1 VLFIYAD
8 TPEQI
13 AATFILTTATL
24 LHFIHIKPFVDPG
37 LDATQMMSLGTQTV
51 TLFYA
56 LMKKVQEM
64 KNQLNELGTEDS
76 VMTFI
81 IVLLNMM
88 LLSVPLYKAVQA
100 KKDEIIGYYNLFM
113 EKTGLRKEEEKVYRA
128 GYDDDNPSRKGGL
141 IGAAGTFQ
149 AEEVEE
155 DSLRS
160 YSGGPGIFGPSS
172 GGSRSDMIVHGLP
185 QQLSITSADQDK
197 HLHGVAEDVGPTI
210 DATDVDFAIG
220 ASNEAES
227 DFALDSASAQNQVGR
242 EISLAPSGSPRFI
255 APSLAGS
262 RTVVANPP
270 KTEPQ
275 SF

>member
-185 QQLSITSADQDK
+185 QQLSITSADQ
-197 HLHGVAEDVGPTI
+197 VAAPLKVMNARLDTHPLMCMPPPNQFNLPCSHCNFSVLGQ
-210 DATDVDFAIG
+210 
-220 ASNEAES
+220 ASGW
-227 DFALDSASAQNQVGR
+227 GR
-242 EISLAPSGSPRFI
+242 PGC
-255 APSLAGS
+255 G
-262 RTVVANPP
+262 TND
-270 KTEPQ
+270 
-275 SF
+275 

>member
-1 VLFIYAD
+1 
-8 TPEQI
+8 
-13 AATFILTTATL
+13 
-24 LHFIHIKPFVDPG
+24 
-37 LDATQMMSLGTQTV
+37 MMSLGTQTV

-149 AEEVEE
+149 AGEVEE
-155 DSLRS
+155 HSSRS
-160 YSGGPGIFGPSS
+160 YSGGPGIFGPTS
-172 GGSRSDMIVHGLP
+172 GGTRSDTIVHGLP

-197 HLHGVAEDVGPTI
+197 HLDGVAQDVGPTI
-210 DATDVDFAIG
+210 DATDVNFALG
-220 ASNEAES
+220 ASN
-227 DFALDSASAQNQVGR
+227 DSENLNSATEQNQVGL
-242 EISLAPSGSPRFI
+242 EITLAPNGLPRSI
-255 APSLAGS
+255 APSSGGN
-262 RTVVANPP
+262 RTVA
-270 KTEPQ
+270 
-275 SF
+275 